1 MRNNMIE
8 RITDTMNALH
18 FPCEWR
24 IQWFEREQK
33 VEIILMLEVHAPENT
48 KLTDKYQSVNSSDHF
63 VFEDVVL
70 LFHPNLGV
78 LKDDNY
84 LATIAFDDEKGVSGG
99 LIDAICKTMRLVI
112 GEAVVELEEFL
123 MSDAYDHFEI
133 KWNNQN
139 YLSTLQTLKDTSRFD
154 TSIYSY
160 PSELPEGVVKNNE
173 VE

>member
-1 MRNNMIE
+1 M
-8 RITDTMNALH
+8 
-18 FPCEWR
+18 
-24 IQWFEREQK
+24 
-33 VEIILMLEVHAPENT
+33 
-48 KLTDKYQSVNSSDHF
+48 
-63 VFEDVVL
+63 
-70 LFHPNLGV
+70 GV